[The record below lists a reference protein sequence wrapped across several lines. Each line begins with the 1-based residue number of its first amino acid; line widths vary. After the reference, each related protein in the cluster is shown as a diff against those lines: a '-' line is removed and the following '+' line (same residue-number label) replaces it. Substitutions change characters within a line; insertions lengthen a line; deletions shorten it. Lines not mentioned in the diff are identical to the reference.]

1 MFTNKLHSLLLSLLL
16 LSLAACDP
24 IDLSGDDDQET
35 GTSKEPDVVDI
46 EEEPQEEE
54 TPEKTPQEEPSDNDG
69 DNSDP
74 DSDPTP
80 APVDPPAVVVTP
92 VRPIITVNPL
102 SITEGDEGTQTATLN
117 VNLSEATTNT
127 VTINYTTN
135 AIGSATENEDYASDT
150 GALIFEPNTV
160 RQSIP
165 LTILSDTNVE
175 PDENFEV
182 LLTSATNA
190 DFRNNASTITISNDD
205 LPPVRP
211 VISAQDLVI
220 QEGNIDE
227 APQATLTLTLS
238 EPTTETVSLDISTQD
253 STATVDDND
262 YLTQTSTITFAP
274 GETEANVTLTIVGDD
289 QFEDDETFDILFN
302 NPIHG
307 DLDRSAATITINN
320 DDAAPIIPTL
330 SIADFTLLEGNSD
343 STANLPV
350 TLSEPSNQAIS
361 IDYTVQPISGGA
373 TPDSDFSPA
382 AGSLIFEPG
391 VTERSIPLT
400 ILGDSDIEND
410 ERFEVA
416 FSNIV
421 NATLTTPLVTVTIT
435 NDDQAPVR
443 PMIRPTSTVVD
454 EGNSG
459 VTTTSITLSLTEA
472 TTNTV
477 SVDYASTDL
486 SATTAD
492 NDYTQLSGTLTF
504 APGETSKT
512 IEISINGDTAFE
524 SNEAFTINYSNPINA
539 DLHTS
544 NSAIAI
550 TNDDAEPAR
559 PTIELTNTSITEGND
574 GSNAATVTATLSET
588 TTNVVSVDFAT
599 TDPDIVNSA
608 TANVDYVAISG
619 TLTFEPGTQT
629 QTIELIINGDTE
641 VETTELLQILLSNA
655 TNGAIGNAL
664 TDIEIVNDDEDPV
677 IPNITATNITVP
689 EGNTGTSIA
698 TVTVTLSE
706 ATSNAVSIDFT
717 TDNGTATLDDNDYI
731 QKSGTLTF
739 APYAISQTIVFQVV
753 GDSEPEDNETFQ
765 IKFGNPENGV
775 LLTNSIT
782 TTITNDD
789 VVTPEISINNISTGE
804 GDIGNKEITVAVTL
818 SKATTIPVTVDFATA
833 DLNLPNA
840 ANAGTDYV
848 ANNGSLTFAPNT
860 DSQEILIK
868 ILSDTDIE
876 EDESFEI
883 TLSNATSGVI
893 TNGSA
898 IVTINNDDLKIA
910 VPSISIDN
918 VATVVEGDDST
929 RTIDLVVALSE
940 TTDNVVT
947 VDYATKTTASA
958 DPADADF
965 VVVSGTLEFPANTLS
980 QTISITINGDTKFEA
995 DESFNVI
1002 LSNPNNGTLN
1012 NSTAIITILDDDV
1025 MPPNIT
1031 APNIS
1036 ITEGNSGSKALTIS
1050 LGLDAAS
1057 NDIVTVNYSVQDD
1070 TASVNDNDYSAD
1082 NPVGT
1087 LRFDA
1092 RSQTAGFTVT
1102 INGDTKI
1109 EDNEKFLVIL
1119 SNPVNAK
1126 LETSE
1131 LEVNIINDDHNEERI
1146 GLKERPSNQNCIA
1159 RNPPIKDSTVDLA
1172 LEPIAPGISINNAVA
1187 LVESPIEVN
1196 RWYVGTQD
1204 GKIFTFKNGDSAAV
1218 LIGQIEASKKLE
1230 TGLLSL
1236 AFHPNFANN
1245 GYLYASVAE
1254 DLTSSDKDRVS
1265 KIKRY
1270 TLSSDGRELN
1280 LNSER
1285 TIIAVP
1291 RFRNLHAGGHIAFGP
1306 DGYLYYGLGDDDQR
1320 ANTAQNIESLHGGIL
1335 RIDVNTPTGYLIPKD
1350 NPYANSNSCDSGA
1363 CPEIFAKGLRNP
1375 WRWSFDRSTGDL
1387 MLGDVGSNKYEEINL
1402 IENGQ
1407 NYGWPYAEGDCTL
1420 SDRVCRSELAN
1431 IPNYVDPILDYP
1443 RGSSAAVVGGYVYRG
1458 GDIDALSGVYLF
1470 GDYVQ
1475 GRIWALRY
1483 DQNGTASQEELL
1495 NIGGYLPTFA
1505 EGRDGELYIIMI
1517 GQDGRTTF
1525 QKLVNAKSGGG
1536 IDPFPT
1542 LLSETG
1548 CVDQSNP
1555 TQPAS
1560 GLIPFGVNVPFWSD
1574 NAVKDRYIALPDGE
1588 TITVNAQNDWIF
1600 PTGSVLMKNF
1610 RLNGKL
1616 IETRLMM
1623 RHPDGDWAGYSYE
1636 WDEQLGDAQ
1645 LVSSG
1650 VTRNIDNQSWYF
1662 PGSADCLAC
1671 HTPSANF
1678 ALGPNTAQL
1687 NGRFNY
1693 SEIGGTD
1700 GHQLSTFNEI
1710 GLFVNKISVDG
1721 NTPQLPA
1728 IDDLDASLESRAR
1741 AYLDVNCAGC
1751 HNEFNN
1757 AGIQAEMDLRYTT
1770 SFTNTNTCNVK
1781 AVTSLDNLST
1791 LVVPG
1796 DSSQSLLYDRMARRD
1811 PHGMPPIGSFIV
1823 DEAGTKLVSEWINS
1837 LTSCD

>member
-1 MFTNKLHSLLLSLLL
+1 MFTNKLHSLLFSLLL

-46 EEEPQEEE
+46 EE
-54 TPEKTPQEEPSDNDG
+54 TPEEPPQEEPSDNDG
-69 DNSDP
+69 DNSDQ

-80 APVDPPAVVVTP
+80 TDTPTPVDPPAVVVTP

-102 SITEGDEGTQTATLN
+102 SVTEGDEGTQTATLN

-135 AIGSATENEDYASDT
+135 AIGSATENEDYASET
-150 GALIFEPNTV
+150 GTLTFEPNAV
-160 RQSIP
+160 RQSIS

-190 DFRNNASTITISNDD
+190 DFGNNASTITISNDD

-238 EPTTETVSLDISTQD
+238 APTTETVSLDINTQD
-253 STATVDDND
+253 DTATLDDND

-289 QFEDDETFDILFN
+289 QFEDDETFEILFN

-330 SIADFTLLEGNSD
+330 SIDDFTLIEGNSD

-361 IDYTVQPISGGA
+361 IDYSVQPISGGA

-391 VTERSIPLT
+391 VTEQSIALT
-400 ILGDSDIEND
+400 ILGDSEIEND

-416 FSNIV
+416 FSNVV

-477 SVDYASTDL
+477 SVDYVSTDL

-492 NDYTQLSGTLTF
+492 NDYTPLSGTLTF

-512 IEISINGDTAFE
+512 IGISINGDTIFE

-544 NSAIAI
+544 SSAIAI

-574 GSNAATVTATLSET
+574 GSNTATITATLSET

-608 TANVDYVAISG
+608 TANVDYVAASG

-641 VETTELLQILLSNA
+641 VEATELLQILLSNA
-655 TNGAIGNAL
+655 LNGEIGNAL
-664 TDIEIVNDDEDPV
+664 TDIQIVNDDENPV
-677 IPNITATNITVP
+677 TPNITAANTTVS
-689 EGNTGTSIA
+689 EGDTGTSVA
-698 TVTVTLSE
+698 TVIVTLSE
-706 ATSNAVSIDFT
+706 ATSNAVSIDFV

-731 QKSGTLTF
+731 QKSGTITF
-739 APYAISQTIVFQVV
+739 APYAISQTITFQVV

-765 IKFGNPENGV
+765 IKFGNPKNGI

-782 TTITNDD
+782 ATITNDD

-818 SKATTIPVTVDFATA
+818 SKATTVPVTVDYRFEPGTAT
-833 DLNLPNA
+833 LPGDFI
-840 ANAGTDYV
+840 GTS
-848 ANNGSLTFAPNT
+848 GTITFAPFETRQTIPFEVVGDLLDEESENF
-860 DSQEILIK
+860 LIV
-868 ILSDTDIE
+868 
-876 EDESFEI
+876 
-883 TLSNATSGVI
+883 LSNAQ
-893 TNGSA
+893 NA
-898 IVTINNDDLKIA
+898 EVTRS
-910 VPSISIDN
+910 P
-918 VATVVEGDDST
+918 AT
-929 RTIDLVVALSE
+929 
-940 TTDNVVT
+940 
-947 VDYATKTTASA
+947 
-958 DPADADF
+958 
-965 VVVSGTLEFPANTLS
+965 
-980 QTISITINGDTKFEA
+980 
-995 DESFNVI
+995 
-1002 LSNPNNGTLN
+1002 
-1012 NSTAIITILDDDV
+1012 ITILDDA
-1025 MPPNIT
+1025 MLPNIT
-1031 APNIS
+1031 GSNIS
-1036 ITEGNSGSKALTIS
+1036 ITEDNSGSKALTIS
-1050 LGLDAAS
+1050 LGLDEPS
-1057 NDIVTVNYSVQDD
+1057 NDLVTVNYSVQDD
-1070 TASVNDNDYSAD
+1070 TASVDDNDYSVD

-1092 RSQTAGFTVT
+1092 GSQTAGFTVT

-1109 EDNEKFLVIL
+1109 EDSEKFFVIL

-1131 LEVNIINDDHNEERI
+1131 LEVNIINDDHNEELI

-1159 RNPPIKDSTVDLA
+1159 RNPPIQDSTVDLA
-1172 LEPIAPGISINNAVA
+1172 LEPIAPDISINNAVA
-1187 LVESPIEVN
+1187 LVESPTEAN

-1270 TLSSDGRELN
+1270 TLSRDGRELN

-1306 DGYLYYGLGDDDQR
+1306 DGYLYYGLGDDQQR
-1320 ANTAQNIESLHGGIL
+1320 ANTAQNLESLHGGIL

-1375 WRWSFDRSTGDL
+1375 WRWSFDSSNGDL
-1387 MLGDVGSNKYEEINL
+1387 MLGDVGSSEYEEINL
-1402 IENGQ
+1402 IESGQ
-1407 NYGWPYAEGDCTL
+1407 NYGWPYAEGDCKLRECSQEEEL
-1420 SDRVCRSELAN
+1420 SK
-1431 IPNYVDPILDYP
+1431 IPYVDPILDYS
-1443 RGSSAAVVGGYVYRG
+1443 RGGGAAVVGGYVYRG
-1458 GDIDALSGVYLF
+1458 GDIDALRGVYLF
-1470 GDYVQ
+1470 GDYVR
-1475 GRIWALRY
+1475 GSIWALRY

-1525 QKLVNAKSGGG
+1525 QKLVNAKSTGGN
-1536 IDPFPT
+1536 DPFPT
-1542 LLSETG
+1542 LLSKTG
-1548 CVDQSNP
+1548 CVDPSNP

-1588 TITVNAQNDWIF
+1588 TITFDAEKENDWIF

-1623 RHPDGDWAGYSYE
+1623 HYSKDVWAGYSYE
-1636 WDEQLGDAQ
+1636 WDEQLGDAR

-1650 VTRNIDNQSWYF
+1650 VTRNIDDQNWYF
-1662 PGSADCLAC
+1662 PSSADCLAC

-1710 GLFVNKISVDG
+1710 GLFANKISVDD
-1721 NTPQLPA
+1721 NTLKLPA

-1770 SFTNTNTCNVK
+1770 SFANTNTCNEK
-1781 AVTSLDNLST
+1781 AVTTIGNLNT

-1796 DSSQSLLYDRMARRD
+1796 YSTQSLLHYRMARRD

-1823 DEAGTKLVSEWINS
+1823 DEAGATLVSEWINS
-1837 LTSCD
+1837 MTSCN